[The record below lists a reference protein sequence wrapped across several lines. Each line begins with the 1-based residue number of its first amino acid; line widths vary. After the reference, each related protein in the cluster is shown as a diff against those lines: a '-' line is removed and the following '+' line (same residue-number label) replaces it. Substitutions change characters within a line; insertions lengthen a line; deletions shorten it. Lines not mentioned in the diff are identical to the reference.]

1 MQSTVAGPIPLAMK
15 VLLLLLLLETVTQM
29 ETMRLEK
36 NRTMN
41 QRKGVVVEERF
52 QGRHLDPGPDLWKRL
67 QDERKSLFVRPKL
80 CATLSMVFLCFSVLK
95 NSLL

>member
-1 MQSTVAGPIPLAMK
+1 MQNTVAGPIPLAMK
-15 VLLLLLLLETVTQM
+15 VLLLLLETVTQM